1 MQLDIRLPIGL
12 LFVILGTLL
21 AGYGLF
27 PRDTLSGTDVGLRLD
42 AGWGGILV
50 LFGVT
55 MLLLSLR
62 ARRERN
68 VP

>member
-12 LFVILGTLL
+12 LFVVVGTLL

-27 PRDTLSGTDVGLRLD
+27 TPGSRSGTGVGLNLD
-42 AGWGGILV
+42 AGWGGVLL

-55 MLLLSLR
+55 MLLLSFR
-62 ARRERN
+62 ARSGRN